1 MKPRTVL
8 NFLFATVDGGGNV
21 APAMTVAR
29 ALVKRGHRVRVM
41 SDTASEP
48 EVSAAGAQF
57 VPWLRAPN
65 KPDRSREAELI
76 KDWAA
81 ATPQEGFAQV
91 LDLICGR
98 ALDYAHD
105 LSAELDR
112 EPADLV
118 VSFDMMLGVMTGCES
133 RAQKLALLSTSLSM
147 YPIPGIPP
155 FGPGLL
161 PPANDAERKLH
172 AEIAAASARACWR

>member
-1 MKPRTVL
+1 MKPRTAL

-21 APAMTVAR
+21 APAMSVAR

-48 EVSAAGAQF
+48 EARAAGAMF
-57 VPWLRAPN
+57 VPWRRAPN

-76 KDWAA
+76 RDWAA

-105 LSAELDR
+105 LHAELDR
-112 EPADLV
+112 EPADLARDLV
-118 VSFDMMLGVMTGCES
+118 DLRTRARRDGDAHAGRHLIDPDAKAWWHWHASIAYEKCPRAIGGLRVSAMMTHHAGV
-133 RAQKLALLSTSLSM
+133 RA
-147 YPIPGIPP
+147 
-155 FGPGLL
+155 
-161 PPANDAERKLH
+161 
-172 AEIAAASARACWR
+172 